1 MGFHYFFTLMDLIV
15 YIDSLTY
22 KNTYYGRVIEIIGDV
37 AEPVVDSLQ
46 EWGSDA
52 VEYLKGHAPQYL
64 RYAVYALKSLH
75 L

>member
-1 MGFHYFFTLMDLIV
+1 MD
-15 YIDSLTY
+15 D
-22 KNTYYGRVIEIIGDV
+22 VIEIIGDV

-64 RYAVYALKSLH
+64 RYVVSSSITMNMTSAMVKSQDRWLYSVRKNTKLH
-75 L
+75 TP

>member
-1 MGFHYFFTLMDLIV
+1 MGFHYFFTLIDLILSH
-15 YIDSLTY
+15 IKIHIMDD
-22 KNTYYGRVIEIIGDV
+22 VIEIIGDV

-52 VEYLKGHAPQYL
+52 VDYLKDHAPQYL
-64 RYAVYALKSLH
+64 RYAVYALKNLH

>member
-1 MGFHYFFTLMDLIV
+1 MGFHYFITLIDLIL

-22 KNTYYGRVIEIIGDV
+22 KKHIMDDVIEIIGDV

-52 VEYLKGHAPQYL
+52 VEYLKDHAPQYL

>member
-1 MGFHYFFTLMDLIV
+1 MGFHYFFTLIDLII

-22 KNTYYGRVIEIIGDV
+22 KIHIMDDVIEIIGDV

-52 VEYLKGHAPQYL
+52 VEYLKDHAPQYL

>member
-1 MGFHYFFTLMDLIV
+1 MD
-15 YIDSLTY
+15 D
-22 KNTYYGRVIEIIGDV
+22 VIEIIGDV

-46 EWGSDA
+46 EW
-52 VEYLKGHAPQYL
+52 VEYLKDHAPQYL

>member
-1 MGFHYFFTLMDLIV
+1 MD
-15 YIDSLTY
+15 D
-22 KNTYYGRVIEIIGDV
+22 VIEIIGDV

-52 VEYLKGHAPQYL
+52 VEYLKDHAPQYL